1 MLEVHNL
8 VCHRDVSIALICL
21 KSLLATSQEKLQ
33 IIVHDDGSLT
43 DEDQTFIRAQLPNS
57 TLVSRDQAD
66 HELAIVL
73 DGLPTL
79 RKARLKLAHLLKVL
93 DVPMLCR
100 SDNVCF
106 VDSDVL
112 FLRAHR
118 GLFEISKTRSACARF
133 MLDIRTCHGFRLK
146 DFWPLGPVSPIARL
160 NSGLFCIKR
169 NVIDFDWVEAVCSR
183 IGLSQILQHRSWF
196 EQGLWAA
203 IAGRVGCEMID
214 RSQIATAEIVSQI
227 PQDPI
232 ALHFITPVRASLKN
246 DLANAQPSRS
256 AERIRSVPATRH
268 TILHAGSAAGLFRL
282 HRLFHDH

>member
-8 VCHRDVSIALICL
+8 VCHRDISIALICL

-33 IIVHDDGSLT
+33 IVVHDDGSLT
-43 DEDQTFIRAQLPNS
+43 DEDKTCIRAQLPDS
-57 TLVSRDQAD
+57 ILVSRDQAD

-73 DGLPTL
+73 DGLPTI
-79 RKARLKLAHLLKVL
+79 RKARLKLPHLLKVL

-112 FLRAHR
+112 FLRTHR

-146 DFWPLGPVSPIARL
+146 DFWPLGPVSPIGRL

-183 IGLSQILQHRSWF
+183 VGLPQILQHRSWF

-203 IAGRVGCEMID
+203 IAARVGCEMID
-214 RSQIATAEIVSQI
+214 RSQIATAEVASQI

-232 ALHFITPVRASLKN
+232 ALHFITPVRAL
-246 DLANAQPSRS
+246 LEHYIQRVQASRS
-256 AERIRSVPATRH
+256 AEGIRSVPASH
-268 TILHAGSAAGLFRL
+268 YTILHAGWVATLFRL
-282 HRLFHDH
+282 RQLLR

>member
-73 DGLPTL
+73 DGLPTI
-79 RKARLKLAHLLKVL
+79 RKARLKLPHLLKVL

-183 IGLSQILQHRSWF
+183 VGLSQILQHRSWF

-203 IAGRVGCEMID
+203 IAGRIGCEMVD
-214 RSQIATAEIVSQI
+214 RSQIATAEVSSQI

-232 ALHFITPVRASLKN
+232 ALHFITPVRELLK
-246 DLANAQPSRS
+246 DYAPQAQPSRS
-256 AERIRSVPATRH
+256 AEPIRAVPAASY
-268 TILHAGSAAGLFRL
+268 TILHAAWAATLFRL
-282 HRLFHDH
+282 WRLLQ

>member
-8 VCHRDVSIALICL
+8 VCHRDISIALICL

-43 DEDQTFIRAQLPNS
+43 DEDKTCIRAQLPDS
-57 TLVSRDQAD
+57 ILVSRDQAD

-73 DGLPTL
+73 DGLPTI
-79 RKARLKLAHLLKVL
+79 RKARLKLPHLLKVL

-183 IGLSQILQHRSWF
+183 VGLPQILQHRSWF

-203 IAGRVGCEMID
+203 IAARVGCEMID
-214 RSQIATAEIVSQI
+214 RSQIATAEVASQI

-232 ALHFITPVRASLKN
+232 ALHFITPVRAL
-246 DLANAQPSRS
+246 LEHYIQRVQASRS
-256 AERIRSVPATRH
+256 AEGIRSVPASH
-268 TILHAGSAAGLFRL
+268 YTILHAGWVATLFRL
-282 HRLFHDH
+282 RQLLR

>member
-8 VCHRDVSIALICL
+8 VCHRDISIALICL

-33 IIVHDDGSLT
+33 IVVHDDGSLT
-43 DEDQTFIRAQLPNS
+43 DEDKTFIRAQLPNS
-57 TLVSRDQAD
+57 TLVSRDHAD

-73 DGLPTL
+73 DGLPTI
-79 RKARLKLAHLLKVL
+79 RKARLKLPHLLKVL

-112 FLRAHR
+112 FLRRHR

-133 MLDIRTCHGFRLK
+133 ILDIRTCHGFRLK

-183 IGLSQILQHRSWF
+183 VGLPQILQHRSWF

-203 IAGRVGCEMID
+203 IAARVGCEMID
-214 RSQIATAEIVSQI
+214 RSQIATAEVASQI

-232 ALHFITPVRASLKN
+232 ALHFITPVRAL
-246 DLANAQPSRS
+246 LEHYIQRVQPSRS
-256 AERIRSVPATRH
+256 AEGIRSVPASH
-268 TILHAGSAAGLFRL
+268 YTILHAGWVATLFRL
-282 HRLFHDH
+282 RQLLR

>member
-33 IIVHDDGSLT
+33 IIVHNDGSLT
-43 DEDQTFIRAQLPNS
+43 DEDQTLIRAQLPNS
-57 TLVSRDQAD
+57 TLMSRDQAD
-66 HELAIVL
+66 RELAIEL

-79 RKARLKLAHLLKVL
+79 RKARLKLPHLLKVL

-106 VDSDVL
+106 VDSDVF

-118 GLFEISKTRSACARF
+118 GLFEISKARSVCARF
-133 MLDIRTCHGFRLK
+133 MFDIRTCHGFRLK

-183 IGLSQILQHRSWF
+183 VGLSQILQHRSWF

-203 IAGRVGCEMID
+203 IAGRIGCEMID
-214 RSQIATAEIVSQI
+214 SSQIATAEVASQI
-227 PQDPI
+227 PEDPI
-232 ALHFITPVRASLKN
+232 ALHFITPVRAL
-246 DLANAQPSRS
+246 LEHYVPGVQASRS
-256 AERIRSVPATRH
+256 VEGIRSVPAAH
-268 TILHAGSAAGLFRL
+268 YTILDAGWVATLFRL
-282 HRLFHDH
+282 RQLLR

>member
-33 IIVHDDGSLT
+33 IVVHDDGSLT
-43 DEDQTFIRAQLPNS
+43 DEDKTCIRAQLPDS
-57 TLVSRDQAD
+57 ILVSRDQAD

-73 DGLPTL
+73 DGLPTI
-79 RKARLKLAHLLKVL
+79 RKARLKLPHLLKVL

-112 FLRAHR
+112 FLRTHR

-183 IGLSQILQHRSWF
+183 VGLPQILQHRSWF

-203 IAGRVGCEMID
+203 IAARVGCEMID
-214 RSQIATAEIVSQI
+214 RSQIATAEVASQI

-232 ALHFITPVRASLKN
+232 ALHFITPVRAL
-246 DLANAQPSRS
+246 LEHYIQRVQASRS
-256 AERIRSVPATRH
+256 AEGIRSVPASH
-268 TILHAGSAAGLFRL
+268 YTILHAGWVATLFRL
-282 HRLFHDH
+282 RQLLR

>member
-1 MLEVHNL
+1 MFEVHNL
-8 VCHRDVSIALICL
+8 ICHRDISIALICL

-33 IIVHDDGSLT
+33 MVVHDDGSLT
-43 DEDQTFIRAQLPNS
+43 DEDKTCIRAQLPDS
-57 TLVSRDQAD
+57 ILVSRDQAD

-79 RKARLKLAHLLKVL
+79 TKARLKLPHLLKVL

-183 IGLSQILQHRSWF
+183 VGLPQILQHRSWF

-203 IAGRVGCEMID
+203 IAARVGCEMID
-214 RSQIATAEIVSQI
+214 RSQIATAEVASQI

-232 ALHFITPVRASLKN
+232 ALHFITPVRAL
-246 DLANAQPSRS
+246 LEHYIQRVQASRS
-256 AERIRSVPATRH
+256 AEGIRSVPASH
-268 TILHAGSAAGLFRL
+268 YTILHAGWVATLFRL
-282 HRLFHDH
+282 RQLLR

>member
-8 VCHRDVSIALICL
+8 VSHRDISIALICL

-43 DEDQTFIRAQLPNS
+43 DEDQTLIRAQLPNS
-57 TLVSRDQAD
+57 TLMSRDQAD
-66 HELAIVL
+66 RGLAIVL
-73 DGLPTL
+73 DRLPTL
-79 RKARLKLAHLLKVL
+79 RQARLKLPHLLKVL

-100 SDNVCF
+100 RDHVCF
-106 VDSDVL
+106 VDSDVF

-118 GLFEISKTRSACARF
+118 GLFEISKARSVCARF
-133 MLDIRTCHGFRLK
+133 MFDSRTCHGFRLK

-183 IGLSQILQHRSWF
+183 VGLSQILQHRSWF

-203 IAGRVGCEMID
+203 IAARVGCEMID
-214 RSQIATAEIVSQI
+214 PSQIATAEVVSQI
-227 PQDPI
+227 PEDPI
-232 ALHFITPVRASLKN
+232 ALHFITPVRPLLERYVARVQ
-246 DLANAQPSRS
+246 ASRS
-256 AERIRSVPATRH
+256 AEGIRSMPAAH
-268 TILHAGSAAGLFRL
+268 YTIFHAGCVATLFRL
-282 HRLFHDH
+282 RQLFR

>member
-8 VCHRDVSIALICL
+8 VCHRDISIALICL

-33 IIVHDDGSLT
+33 IVVHDDGSLT
-43 DEDQTFIRAQLPNS
+43 DEDKTFIRAQLPNS
-57 TLVSRDQAD
+57 TLVSRDHAD

-73 DGLPTL
+73 DGLPTI
-79 RKARLKLAHLLKVL
+79 RKARLKLPHLLKVL

-112 FLRAHR
+112 FLRTHR

-183 IGLSQILQHRSWF
+183 VGLPQILQHRSWF

-203 IAGRVGCEMID
+203 IAARVGCEMID
-214 RSQIATAEIVSQI
+214 RSQIATAEVASQI

-232 ALHFITPVRASLKN
+232 ALHFITPVRAL
-246 DLANAQPSRS
+246 LEHYIQRVQPSRS
-256 AERIRSVPATRH
+256 AEGIRSVPASH
-268 TILHAGSAAGLFRL
+268 YTILHAGWVATLFRL
-282 HRLFHDH
+282 RQLLR

>member
-8 VCHRDVSIALICL
+8 LCHRDISTALICL
-21 KSLLATSQEKLQ
+21 KSLLSTSQEKLQ

-43 DEDQTFIRAQLPNS
+43 NEDQTFIRDQLPNS
-57 TLVSRDQAD
+57 ALVSRDQAD
-66 HELAIVL
+66 RELAIVL
-73 DGLPTL
+73 DALPIL
-79 RKARLKLAHLLKVL
+79 RKARLKLPHLLKVL

-106 VDSDVL
+106 VDSDVF

-118 GLFEISKTRSACARF
+118 ALFEISKPRSVHARF
-133 MLDIRTCHGFRLK
+133 MSDIRTCHGFRLK

-169 NVIDFDWVEAVCSR
+169 NVIDFDWIEAVCSR
-183 IGLSQILQHRSWF
+183 VGLSQMLQHRSWF

-203 IAGRVGCEMID
+203 IAARVGCEMID
-214 RSQIATAEIVSQI
+214 HSQIATAEVASQI

-232 ALHFITPVRASLKN
+232 ALHFVTPVRAL
-246 DLANAQPSRS
+246 LQHYVARVQASRS
-256 AERIRSVPATRH
+256 AEGIRSVPAAH
-268 TILHAGSAAGLFRL
+268 YTILHAGLVGTLFRL
-282 HRLFHDH
+282 RQLLR

>member
-43 DEDQTFIRAQLPNS
+43 DEDKTFIRAQLPNS
-57 TLVSRDQAD
+57 TLVSRDHAD

-73 DGLPTL
+73 DGLPTI
-79 RKARLKLAHLLKVL
+79 RKARLKLPHLLKVL

-112 FLRAHR
+112 FLRTHR

-133 MLDIRTCHGFRLK
+133 ILDIRTCHGFRLK

-183 IGLSQILQHRSWF
+183 VGLPQILQHRSWF

-203 IAGRVGCEMID
+203 IAARVGCEMID
-214 RSQIATAEIVSQI
+214 RSQIATAEVASQI

-232 ALHFITPVRASLKN
+232 ALHFITPVRAL
-246 DLANAQPSRS
+246 LEHYIQRVQPSRS
-256 AERIRSVPATRH
+256 AEGIRSVPASH
-268 TILHAGSAAGLFRL
+268 YTILHAGWVATLFRL
-282 HRLFHDH
+282 RQLLR

>member
-8 VCHRDVSIALICL
+8 VCHRDISIALICL

-33 IIVHDDGSLT
+33 IVVHDDGSLT
-43 DEDQTFIRAQLPNS
+43 DEDKTCIRAQLPDS
-57 TLVSRDQAD
+57 ILVSRDQAD

-73 DGLPTL
+73 DGLPTI
-79 RKARLKLAHLLKVL
+79 RKARLKLPHLLKVL

-183 IGLSQILQHRSWF
+183 VGLPQILQHRSWF

-203 IAGRVGCEMID
+203 IAARVGCEMID
-214 RSQIATAEIVSQI
+214 RSQIATAEVASQI

-232 ALHFITPVRASLKN
+232 ALHFITPVRAL
-246 DLANAQPSRS
+246 LEHYIQRVQASRS
-256 AERIRSVPATRH
+256 AEGIRSVPASH
-268 TILHAGSAAGLFRL
+268 YTILHAGWVATLFRL
-282 HRLFHDH
+282 RQLLR

>member
-8 VCHRDVSIALICL
+8 VCHRDISIALICL

-33 IIVHDDGSLT
+33 IVVHDDGSLT
-43 DEDQTFIRAQLPNS
+43 DEDKTFIRAQLPNS
-57 TLVSRDQAD
+57 TLVSRDHAD

-73 DGLPTL
+73 DGLPTI
-79 RKARLKLAHLLKVL
+79 RKARLKLPHLLKVL

-112 FLRAHR
+112 FLRRHR

-183 IGLSQILQHRSWF
+183 VGLPQILQHRSWF

-203 IAGRVGCEMID
+203 IAARVGCEMID
-214 RSQIATAEIVSQI
+214 RSQIATAEVASQI

-232 ALHFITPVRASLKN
+232 ALHFITPVRAL
-246 DLANAQPSRS
+246 LEHYVPGVQGSRS
-256 AERIRSVPATRH
+256 AEGIRSVPAAH
-268 TILHAGSAAGLFRL
+268 YTILHAGWVATLFRL
-282 HRLFHDH
+282 HQLLR

>member
-8 VCHRDVSIALICL
+8 VCHRDISIALICL

-33 IIVHDDGSLT
+33 IVVHDDGSLT
-43 DEDQTFIRAQLPNS
+43 DEAKTCKLP
-57 TLVSRDQAD
+57 
-66 HELAIVL
+66 
-73 DGLPTL
+73 
-79 RKARLKLAHLLKVL
+79 HLLKVL

-112 FLRAHR
+112 FLRRHR

-133 MLDIRTCHGFRLK
+133 ILDIRTCHGFRLK

-183 IGLSQILQHRSWF
+183 VGLPQILQHRSWF

-203 IAGRVGCEMID
+203 IAARVGCEMID
-214 RSQIATAEIVSQI
+214 RSQIATAEVASQI

-232 ALHFITPVRASLKN
+232 ALHFITPVRAL
-246 DLANAQPSRS
+246 LEHYIQRVQASRS
-256 AERIRSVPATRH
+256 AEGIRSVPASH
-268 TILHAGSAAGLFRL
+268 YTILHAGWVATLFRL
-282 HRLFHDH
+282 RQLLR

>member
-33 IIVHDDGSLT
+33 IIVHNDGSLT
-43 DEDQTFIRAQLPNS
+43 DEDQTLIKAQLPNS
-57 TLVSRDQAD
+57 TLMSRDQAD
-66 HELAIVL
+66 RELAIVL

-79 RKARLKLAHLLKVL
+79 RKARLKLPHLLKVL

-106 VDSDVL
+106 VDSDVF

-118 GLFEISKTRSACARF
+118 GLFEISKARSVCARF
-133 MLDIRTCHGFRLK
+133 MFDIRTCQGFRLK

-183 IGLSQILQHRSWF
+183 VGLSQILQHRSWF

-203 IAGRVGCEMID
+203 IAGRIGCEMID
-214 RSQIATAEIVSQI
+214 RSQIATAEIASQI

-232 ALHFITPVRASLKN
+232 ALHFITPVRAL
-246 DLANAQPSRS
+246 LEHYVPGVQASRS
-256 AERIRSVPATRH
+256 VEGIRSVPAAH
-268 TILHAGSAAGLFRL
+268 YTILDAGWVATLFRL
-282 HRLFHDH
+282 RQLLR

>member
-43 DEDQTFIRAQLPNS
+43 DEDKTFIRAQLPNS
-57 TLVSRDQAD
+57 TLVSRDHAD

-73 DGLPTL
+73 DGVPTL
-79 RKARLKLAHLLKVL
+79 RKARLKLPHLLKVL

-183 IGLSQILQHRSWF
+183 VGLPQILQHRSWF
-196 EQGLWAA
+196 EQGL
-203 IAGRVGCEMID
+203 
-214 RSQIATAEIVSQI
+214 
-227 PQDPI
+227 
-232 ALHFITPVRASLKN
+232 
-246 DLANAQPSRS
+246 
-256 AERIRSVPATRH
+256 
-268 TILHAGSAAGLFRL
+268 
-282 HRLFHDH
+282 

>member
-8 VCHRDVSIALICL
+8 VCHRDISIALICL

-33 IIVHDDGSLT
+33 IVVHDDGSLT
-43 DEDQTFIRAQLPNS
+43 DEDKTCIRAQLPDS
-57 TLVSRDQAD
+57 ILVSRDQAD

-73 DGLPTL
+73 DGLPTI
-79 RKARLKLAHLLKVL
+79 RKARLKLPHLLKVL

-106 VDSDVL
+106 VDSDVF

-118 GLFEISKTRSACARF
+118 GLFEISKTRSVRARF
-133 MLDIRTCHGFRLK
+133 MFDIRTCHGFRLK

-183 IGLSQILQHRSWF
+183 VGLPQILQHRSWF

-203 IAGRVGCEMID
+203 IAARVGCEMID
-214 RSQIATAEIVSQI
+214 RSQIATAEVASQI

-232 ALHFITPVRASLKN
+232 ALHFITPVRAL
-246 DLANAQPSRS
+246 LEHYIQRVQASRS
-256 AERIRSVPATRH
+256 AEGIRSVPASH
-268 TILHAGSAAGLFRL
+268 YTILHAGWVATLFRL
-282 HRLFHDH
+282 RQLLR

>member
-33 IIVHDDGSLT
+33 IIVHNDGSLT
-43 DEDQTFIRAQLPNS
+43 DEDQTLIRAQLPNS
-57 TLVSRDQAD
+57 TLMSRDQAD
-66 HELAIVL
+66 RELAIVL

-79 RKARLKLAHLLKVL
+79 RKARLKLPHLLKVL

-106 VDSDVL
+106 VDSDVF

-118 GLFEISKTRSACARF
+118 GLFEISKARSVCARF
-133 MLDIRTCHGFRLK
+133 MFDIRTCQGFRLK

-183 IGLSQILQHRSWF
+183 VGLSQILQHRSWF

-203 IAGRVGCEMID
+203 IAGRIGCEMID
-214 RSQIATAEIVSQI
+214 RSQIATAEIASQI

-232 ALHFITPVRASLKN
+232 ALHFITPVRAL
-246 DLANAQPSRS
+246 LEHYVPGVQASRS
-256 AERIRSVPATRH
+256 VEGIRSVPAAH
-268 TILHAGSAAGLFRL
+268 YTILDAGWVATLFRL
-282 HRLFHDH
+282 RQLLR

>member
-33 IIVHDDGSLT
+33 IVVHDDGSLT
-43 DEDQTFIRAQLPNS
+43 DEDKTCIRAQLPDS
-57 TLVSRDQAD
+57 ILVSRDQAD

-73 DGLPTL
+73 DGLPTI
-79 RKARLKLAHLLKVL
+79 RKARLKLPHLLKVL

-112 FLRAHR
+112 FLRTHR

-146 DFWPLGPVSPIARL
+146 DFGPWV
-160 NSGLFCIKR
+160 LF
-169 NVIDFDWVEAVCSR
+169 
-183 IGLSQILQHRSWF
+183 
-196 EQGLWAA
+196 
-203 IAGRVGCEMID
+203 
-214 RSQIATAEIVSQI
+214 
-227 PQDPI
+227 PQLRD
-232 ALHFITPVRASLKN
+232 
-246 DLANAQPSRS
+246 
-256 AERIRSVPATRH
+256 
-268 TILHAGSAAGLFRL
+268 
-282 HRLFHDH
+282 

>member
-8 VCHRDVSIALICL
+8 LCHRDISIALICL

-43 DEDQTFIRAQLPNS
+43 DEDQTFIRDQLPNS
-57 TLVSRDQAD
+57 ALVSRNQAD
-66 HELAIVL
+66 RELAIVL
-73 DGLPTL
+73 DALPIL
-79 RKARLKLAHLLKVL
+79 RKARLKLPHLLKVL

-106 VDSDVL
+106 VDSDVF

-118 GLFEISKTRSACARF
+118 ALFEISKPRSVHARF
-133 MLDIRTCHGFRLK
+133 MSDIRTCHGFRLK
-146 DFWPLGPVSPIARL
+146 DFWPVGPVSPIARL

-169 NVIDFDWVEAVCSR
+169 NVIDFDWIEAVCSR
-183 IGLSQILQHRSWF
+183 VGLSQMLQHRSWF

-203 IAGRVGCEMID
+203 IAARVGCEMID
-214 RSQIATAEIVSQI
+214 RSQIATAEVASQI

-232 ALHFITPVRASLKN
+232 ALHFVTPVRAL
-246 DLANAQPSRS
+246 LQHYVPRVQASRS
-256 AERIRSVPATRH
+256 AEGIRSVPAAH
-268 TILHAGSAAGLFRL
+268 YTILHAGWVATLFRL
-282 HRLFHDH
+282 RRLL

>member
-8 VCHRDVSIALICL
+8 VCHRDISIALICL

-43 DEDQTFIRAQLPNS
+43 DEDKTFIRAQLPNS
-57 TLVSRDQAD
+57 TLVSRDHAD

-73 DGLPTL
+73 DGLPTI
-79 RKARLKLAHLLKVL
+79 RKARLKLPHLLKVL

-112 FLRAHR
+112 FLRRHR

-133 MLDIRTCHGFRLK
+133 ILDIRTCHGFRLK

-169 NVIDFDWVEAVCSR
+169 NVIDFDWVEAVCR
-183 IGLSQILQHRSWF
+183 RVGLPQILQHRSWF

-203 IAGRVGCEMID
+203 IAARVGCEMID
-214 RSQIATAEIVSQI
+214 RSQIATAEVASQI

-232 ALHFITPVRASLKN
+232 ALHFITPVRAL
-246 DLANAQPSRS
+246 LEHYIQRVQASRS
-256 AERIRSVPATRH
+256 AEGIRSVPASH
-268 TILHAGSAAGLFRL
+268 YTILHAGWVATLFRL
-282 HRLFHDH
+282 RQLLR

>member
-8 VCHRDVSIALICL
+8 VCHRDISIALICL

-33 IIVHDDGSLT
+33 IVVHDDGSLT
-43 DEDQTFIRAQLPNS
+43 DEDQTCISAQLPNS
-57 TLVSRDQAD
+57 ILVSRHQAD

-79 RKARLKLAHLLKVL
+79 RTARLKLPHLLKVL

-100 SDNVCF
+100 SENVCF

-133 MLDIRTCHGFRLK
+133 ILDIRTCHGFRLK

-169 NVIDFDWVEAVCSR
+169 NVIDFGWVEAVCSR
-183 IGLSQILQHRSWF
+183 VGLPQILQHRSWF

-203 IAGRVGCEMID
+203 IAGRIGCEMVD
-214 RSQIATAEIVSQI
+214 RSQITTAEIASEI
-227 PQDPI
+227 PSDPV
-232 ALHFITPVRASLKN
+232 ALHFITPARGLLERYALRAQS
-246 DLANAQPSRS
+246 SHS
-256 AERIRSVPATRH
+256 AELIRAAPAAH
-268 TILHAGSAAGLFRL
+268 YTIFHAVWAAALFRFR
-282 HRLFHDH
+282 RLLR

>member
-8 VCHRDVSIALICL
+8 VCHRDISIALICL

-33 IIVHDDGSLT
+33 IVVHDDGSLT
-43 DEDQTFIRAQLPNS
+43 DEDKTFIRAQLPNS
-57 TLVSRDQAD
+57 TLVSRDHAD

-73 DGLPTL
+73 DGLPTI
-79 RKARLKLAHLLKVL
+79 RKARLKLPHLLKVL

-112 FLRAHR
+112 FLRTHR

-133 MLDIRTCHGFRLK
+133 ILDIRTCHGFRLK

-183 IGLSQILQHRSWF
+183 VGLPQILQHRSWF

-203 IAGRVGCEMID
+203 IAARVGCEMID
-214 RSQIATAEIVSQI
+214 RSQIATAEVASQI

-232 ALHFITPVRASLKN
+232 ALHFITPVRAL
-246 DLANAQPSRS
+246 LEHYIQRVQASRS
-256 AERIRSVPATRH
+256 AEGIRSVPASH
-268 TILHAGSAAGLFRL
+268 YTILHAGWVATLFRL
-282 HRLFHDH
+282 RQLLR

>member
-8 VCHRDVSIALICL
+8 VCHRDISIALVCL
-21 KSLLATSQEKLQ
+21 KSLLATSQEKLR
-33 IIVHDDGSLT
+33 IVVHDDGSLT
-43 DEDQTFIRAQLPNS
+43 DEDKTCIRAQLPDS
-57 TLVSRDQAD
+57 ILVSRDQAD
-66 HELAIVL
+66 HELAVVL

-79 RKARLKLAHLLKVL
+79 RKARLKLPHLLKVL

-160 NSGLFCIKR
+160 NSGLFCIRR

-183 IGLSQILQHRSWF
+183 VGLSQILQHRSWF
-196 EQGLWAA
+196 EQGLWAT
-203 IAGRVGCEMID
+203 IAGRIGCEMVD

-232 ALHFITPVRASLKN
+232 ALHFITPVRELLK
-246 DLANAQPSRS
+246 DYAPQAQPSRS
-256 AERIRSVPATRH
+256 AEPIRAVPAASY
-268 TILHAGSAAGLFRL
+268 TILHAAWAATLFRL
-282 HRLFHDH
+282 RRLLQ

>member
-8 VCHRDVSIALICL
+8 VCHRDISIALTCL
-21 KSLLATSQEKLQ
+21 TSLLATSQEKLQ

-43 DEDQTFIRAQLPNS
+43 DEDQTLIRASLPNS
-57 TLVSRDQAD
+57 TLMSRDQAD
-66 HELAIVL
+66 RELAIVL
-73 DGLPTL
+73 DRLPTL
-79 RKARLKLAHLLKVL
+79 RQARLKLPHLLKVL

-100 SDNVCF
+100 RDHVCL
-106 VDSDVL
+106 VDSDVF

-118 GLFEISKTRSACARF
+118 GLFEISKARSVCARF
-133 MLDIRTCHGFRLK
+133 MFDSRTCHGFRLK

-183 IGLSQILQHRSWF
+183 VGLSQILQHRSWF
-196 EQGLWAA
+196 EQGLWAV
-203 IAGRVGCEMID
+203 IAARVGCEMID
-214 RSQIATAEIVSQI
+214 RSQIATAEIASEI
-227 PQDPI
+227 PPDPI

-246 DLANAQPSRS
+246 YPANTQPSRS
-256 AERIRSVPATRH
+256 AEKIRSVPAAH
-268 TILHAGSAAGLFRL
+268 YTILQAGWAAGLFRF

>member
-8 VCHRDVSIALICL
+8 LCHRDISIALICL

-43 DEDQTFIRAQLPNS
+43 DEDQTFIRDQLPNS
-57 TLVSRDQAD
+57 ALVSRDQAD
-66 HELAIVL
+66 RELAIVL
-73 DGLPTL
+73 DALPIL
-79 RKARLKLAHLLKVL
+79 RKARPKLPHLLKVL

-106 VDSDVL
+106 VDSDVF

-118 GLFEISKTRSACARF
+118 ALFEISKPRSVHARF
-133 MLDIRTCHGFRLK
+133 MSDIRTCHGFRLK

-169 NVIDFDWVEAVCSR
+169 NVIDFDWIEAVCSR
-183 IGLSQILQHRSWF
+183 VGLSQMLQHRSWF

-203 IAGRVGCEMID
+203 IAARVGCEMID
-214 RSQIATAEIVSQI
+214 RSQIATAEVASQI

-232 ALHFITPVRASLKN
+232 ALHFVTPVRALLQHYVSRVQ
-246 DLANAQPSRS
+246 ASRS
-256 AERIRSVPATRH
+256 AEGIRSVPAAH
-268 TILHAGSAAGLFRL
+268 YTILHAGWVATLFRL
-282 HRLFHDH
+282 RRLL